1 MKLGW
6 IGIGRMGA
14 PMAARLVRASYPV
27 LVWNRTRAKAESD
40 ELKGAKV
47 AGSRSELAD
56 VDALFTMLST
66 GQDVIDVCFGAEGVF
81 REGAK
86 TFPRLLVDCST
97 ISMAE
102 SAEVRARLDKIG
114 VRFLAAPV
122 SGNPKCVRAGKLSC
136 VVSGPEEAFEK
147 IKPVI
152 LAVAPRGAAYAGGGE
167 LARICKIAVNLLL
180 AVVNENMMEVTL
192 LAQKAGVP
200 RHAFLE
206 FLNDSVM
213 GSIFTRYKTP
223 ALVNLDWTTTF
234 PPTGMRKDMDLGL
247 SIAREL
253 GVPMPVTSA
262 VREVLQSH
270 FGAAQLKPDPAAYL
284 QKDFAALLETLALFA
299 GVSLDSENVVVSD
312 GLEPEKD
319 PPRAVGG
326 LSQKQR
332 AQGRRQ

>member
-14 PMAARLVRASYPV
+14 PMAARLVRAGYAV
-27 LVWNRTRAKAESD
+27 VVWNRTRAKAESE

-47 AGSRSELAD
+47 ADNRSELTE

-66 GQDVIDVCFGAEGVF
+66 GQDVIEMCFGAEGIF
-81 REGAK
+81 REGTK
-86 TFPRLLVDCST
+86 TFPPLLIDCST

-102 SAEVRARLDKIG
+102 SAEVRARLDKLG
-114 VRFLAAPV
+114 VQFLAAPV

-136 VVSGPEEAFEK
+136 VVSGPEQAFFE
-147 IKPVI
+147 IKPAL
-152 LAVAPRGAAYAGGGE
+152 LAIAPRGAAYAGTGE
-167 LARICKIAVNLLL
+167 LARMCKIAVNLLL
-180 AVVNENMMEVTL
+180 AVVNENMIEVTL

-206 FLNDSVM
+206 FLNNSVM

-253 GVPMPVTSA
+253 GVPMPVTAA

-270 FGAAQLKPDPAAYL
+270 FGAAQLKPDPDAYL
-284 QKDFAALLETLALFA
+284 QKDFAALLETLALLA
-299 GVSLDSENVVVSD
+299 GVKLESEDVAVWD
-312 GLEPEKD
+312 GLEPEKE
-319 PPRAVGG
+319 PPRSVGRSKPETTG
-326 LSQKQR
+326 AR
-332 AQGRRQ
+332 A

>member
-6 IGIGRMGA
+6 IGMGRMGA
-14 PMAARLVRASYPV
+14 PMAARLVRAGYAV
-27 LVWNRTRAKAESD
+27 VVWNRTRAKAESE
-40 ELKGAKV
+40 ELKGANV
-47 AGSRSELAD
+47 ADSRSELAD
-56 VDALFTMLST
+56 VDGLFTMLST
-66 GQDVIDVCFGAEGVF
+66 GQDVIEVCFGAEGMF

-86 TFPRLLVDCST
+86 TFPRLLIDCST

-102 SAEVRARLDKIG
+102 SAEVRARLDKLG
-114 VRFLAAPV
+114 VQFLAAPV

-136 VVSGPEEAFEK
+136 VVSGPEDAFIEV
-147 IKPVI
+147 KPAL
-152 LAVAPRGAAYAGGGE
+152 LAIAPRGAAYAGAGE
-167 LARICKIAVNLLL
+167 LARMCKIAVNLLL

-206 FLNDSVM
+206 FLNNSVM

-284 QKDFAALLETLALFA
+284 QKDFAALLETLALLA
-299 GVSLDSENVVVSD
+299 DVKLESEKVAVSD
-312 GLEPEKD
+312 GLEPEKE
-319 PPRAVGG
+319 PPRPVGRTKAETTG
-326 LSQKQR
+326 AR
-332 AQGRRQ
+332 A

>member
-6 IGIGRMGA
+6 IGVGRMGS
-14 PMAARLVRASYPV
+14 PMAARLIRAGYP
-27 LVWNRTRAKAESD
+27 LVIWNRTGAKSKSE

-47 AGSRSELAD
+47 AASRSELAE
-56 VDALFTMLST
+56 VDALFMMLST

-81 REGAK
+81 RAGAK
-86 TFPRLLVDCST
+86 RFPRLLVDCST

-102 SAEVRARLDKIG
+102 SAEVRARLDGLG
-114 VRFLAAPV
+114 VQFLAAPV

-136 VVSGPEEAFEK
+136 VVSGPEEAFVE
-147 IKPVI
+147 IKPALLI
-152 LAVAPRGAAYAGGGE
+152 IAGRGAAYAGAGE
-167 LARICKIAVNLLL
+167 LARMCKIAVNLLL

-206 FLNDSVM
+206 FLNNSVM
-213 GSIFTRYKTP
+213 GSVFTRYKTP

-253 GVPMPVTSA
+253 GMPMPVTSA

-270 FGAAQLKPDPAAYL
+270 FGAAQLRPDPAAYL
-284 QKDFAALLETLALFA
+284 QKDFSALLETLALLA
-299 GVSLDSENVVVSD
+299 GVKLESENVAVSD
-312 GLEPEKD
+312 GLEPENKS
-319 PPRAVGG
+319 PQAVTRAEPETTGA
-326 LSQKQR
+326 R
-332 AQGRRQ
+332 A

>member
-6 IGIGRMGA
+6 IGTGRMGA
-14 PMAARLVRASYPV
+14 PMAGRLIRAGYSV
-27 LVWNRTRAKAESD
+27 TVWNRTRAKAESE

-47 AGSRSELAD
+47 AGSRSELAN

-86 TFPRLLVDCST
+86 TSPRLLVDCST

-102 SAEVRARLDKIG
+102 SAEMRARLDKLG
-114 VRFLAAPV
+114 VQLLAAPV

-136 VVSGPEEAFEK
+136 VVSGPEDAFVE
-147 IKPVI
+147 IKPALVAI
-152 LAVAPRGAAYAGGGE
+152 APRGAAYAGGGE
-167 LARICKIAVNLLL
+167 LARMCKIAVNLLL

-206 FLNDSVM
+206 FLNNSVM

-223 ALVNLDWTTTF
+223 AIVNLDWTTTF

-247 SIAREL
+247 SIAHEL

-270 FGAAQLKPDPAAYL
+270 FGAARLKPDPDAYI

-299 GVSLDSENVVVSD
+299 GVKLESENVAVSD
-312 GLEPEKD
+312 GLEPEKEL
-319 PPRAVGG
+319 PRPVGRTQPQTTAAG
-326 LSQKQR
+326 V
-332 AQGRRQ
+332 

>member
-6 IGIGRMGA
+6 IGTGRMGA
-14 PMAARLVRASYPV
+14 PMAARLVRAGYPV
-27 LVWNRTRAKAESD
+27 AVWNRTRAKAESE

-47 AGSRSELAD
+47 VDSRSELGD
-56 VDALFTMLST
+56 VDVLFTMLST
-66 GQDVIDVCFGAEGVF
+66 GRDVIDVCFDAEGVF
-81 REGAK
+81 SERAK
-86 TFPRLLVDCST
+86 AFPRLLVDCST

-102 SAEVRARLDKIG
+102 SADVRARLDKLG

-136 VVSGPEEAFEK
+136 VVSGLEEAFVEM
-147 IKPVI
+147 KPVL
-152 LAVAPRGAAYAGGGE
+152 LAIAPRGAAYAGSGE
-167 LARICKIAVNLLL
+167 LARMCKIAVNLLL

-206 FLNDSVM
+206 FLNNSVM

-262 VREVLQSH
+262 TREVLQSH
-270 FGAAQLKPDPAAYL
+270 FGAAQLKPNPDAYL
-284 QKDFAALLETLALFA
+284 QTDFAALLETLALLS
-299 GVSLDSENVVVSD
+299 GVTLDSENVAVSD
-312 GLEPEKD
+312 GLEPDKGPTR
-319 PPRAVGG
+319 PPE
-326 LSQKQR
+326 R
-332 AQGRRQ
+332 AQPETTSARA